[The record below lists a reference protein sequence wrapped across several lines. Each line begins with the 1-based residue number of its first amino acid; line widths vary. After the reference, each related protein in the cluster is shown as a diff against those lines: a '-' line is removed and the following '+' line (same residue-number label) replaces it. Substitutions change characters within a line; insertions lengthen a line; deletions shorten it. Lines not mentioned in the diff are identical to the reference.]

1 MTRDS
6 NGPIE
11 ALGFRLL
18 LKINEHTAKSRKG
31 SNTARAAWSKVLAER
46 QREKGANMF
55 LAKQYQLHISNA
67 RKGIVLDQKT
77 ILPCTSRQ
85 REIGF

>member
-18 LKINEHTAKSRKG
+18 LKNQQHSTISRKCSALGEQERGAKSWEKDQQ
-31 SNTARAAWSKVLAER
+31 RA
-46 QREKGANMF
+46 KGANLF

-67 RKGIVLDQKT
+67 RKGIVL
-77 ILPCTSRQ
+77 
-85 REIGF
+85 